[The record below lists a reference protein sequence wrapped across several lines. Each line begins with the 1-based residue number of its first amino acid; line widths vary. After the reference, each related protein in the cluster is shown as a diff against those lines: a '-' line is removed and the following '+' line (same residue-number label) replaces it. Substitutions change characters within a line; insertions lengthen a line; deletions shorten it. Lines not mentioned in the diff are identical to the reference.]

1 MRKMLPIVA
10 AVAAGVF
17 AGAALADDADNNN
30 DNLPMSGPDTV
41 FDLGIDVT
49 GVPHTLAGVQGYL
62 ATLDPVTRT
71 TVVRACD
78 TFMAY
83 PSSAQE
89 RETLAFCSIAAGG

>member
-10 AVAAGVF
+10 AIAAGLF
-17 AGAALADDADNNN
+17 AGAALADDADNNV
-30 DNLPMSGPDTV
+30 NLPMSGPDTV

-71 TVVRACD
+71 TVVKACD